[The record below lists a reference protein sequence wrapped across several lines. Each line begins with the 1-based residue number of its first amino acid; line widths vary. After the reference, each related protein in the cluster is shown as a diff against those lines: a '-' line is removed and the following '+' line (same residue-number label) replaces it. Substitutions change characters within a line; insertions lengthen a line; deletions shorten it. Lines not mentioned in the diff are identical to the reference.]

1 MKYSIILYFE
11 KKMGRGLVAP
21 EGITISNMKKKNSG
35 KKYCYKIKFRI
46 KFNLILNCHISPG
59 YYLI

>member
-21 EGITISNMKKKNSG
+21 EGITISNMKKKIL
-35 KKYCYKIKFRI
+35 KKNIVIKL
-46 KFNLILNCHISPG
+46 NLEYN
-59 YYLI
+59 